1 MLLKK
6 INIFLVI
13 VIIFIVSLICLIK
26 QYVYINGKIYSVH
39 CQEIELYSH
48 YSKRPYL
55 ENLKRF
61 DDLEE
66 ISISFFSQEDMNKI
80 GDILKGNDKIKIINI
95 YICDAVDCSFLNY
108 LPNLE
113 KIHILETEVDFSN
126 IVENASLEKLEIIN
140 CNVNGI
146 ENLNLFYNL
155 NSISISVC
163 QEVDILNFTNLKYLK
178 TMKLITIGTIKNI
191 EELSLLKELESLTII
206 NVPNF
211 NIEYDIFDSMLNLKS
226 VKVSEHIIS
235 DDDKNLLNRKGV
247 SVEIKPD
254 NKKENTNIFTNILLF
269 YGFFVFPP
277 QF

>member
-6 INIFLVI
+6 IFFLII
-13 VIIFIVSLICLIK
+13 VIIFIVSLICLTK
-26 QYVYINGKIYSVH
+26 QYVYINGQIYNVN
-39 CQEIELYSH
+39 CQEIKLDIC
-48 YSKRPYL
+48 YSKHLNL
-55 ENLKRF
+55 ERLKYF
-61 DDLEE
+61 DNLEE

-80 GDILKGNDKIKIINI
+80 GEILKGNDKIKIINI

-126 IVENASLEKLEIIN
+126 IIENTSLETLEIIN

-155 NSISISVC
+155 NNIYISVC
-163 QEVDILNFTNLKYLK
+163 QEVDMLNFTDLKYLK
-178 TMKLITIGTIKNI
+178 TMKFITIGTIKNI
-191 EELSLLKELESLTII
+191 EELSSLKELESLTII

-235 DDDKNLLNRKGV
+235 DDDKELLNKKGV
-247 SVEIKPD
+247 SVEIKSD

-269 YGFFVFPP
+269 YGFFVPPP
-277 QF
+277 QA